1 MPKKIP
7 QLSSLEIHL
16 FGPFSVVGDGLPV
29 ADDQWQRRKPQ
40 LLVKLLALQPH
51 RQLHREQVME
61 FLWPEHEPESAANSL
76 HKTIHAARRAL
87 EPQLASGAA
96 SSFILTRKQH
106 VTLSAPGRL
115 WVDVD
120 EFERLA
126 AAALKREDLPACEA
140 ALALYTGELL
150 ADDPYEDW
158 ALVRREQTRVLHR
171 KVATK
176 FAQACKRAGRHRE
189 SIEQLKTLI
198 ASDPTDEYVH
208 RQLMRLYALTGSKFQ
223 ALEQFKQCRETLRR
237 EFDAEPEAA
246 TVEMGKLI
254 IHGRIQPAPLTS
266 EKNAPP
272 VFHQLTFRRG
282 TVRAARLSN
291 DGRTIVYAAAWEG
304 DPVEVFS
311 MDAESRE
318 THSLGFKNAAVLA
331 VSPTN
336 ELALALNR
344 RHLRGFINTGT
355 LAYVTLDGE
364 DAPREIL
371 QGVQWADW
379 SPDGESL
386 AVVRDAGG
394 LNRLEFPVGTTLFTT
409 GGWISHPRVS
419 PRGDCVAF
427 LHHPVVGD
435 DSGAVMLVDLKGETQ
450 TLSDGWLSAQERE
463 LHLRLCWQSHPVA
476 PRRDLPVST
485 IQSRRHH
492 RRDFIQLR
500 LKRQPH
506 VEGGRRGD
514 VALHLGL

>member
-1 MPKKIP
+1 
-7 QLSSLEIHL
+7 
-16 FGPFSVVGDGLPV
+16 
-29 ADDQWQRRKPQ
+29 
-40 LLVKLLALQPH
+40 
-51 RQLHREQVME
+51 
-61 FLWPEHEPESAANSL
+61 
-76 HKTIHAARRAL
+76 
-87 EPQLASGAA
+87 
-96 SSFILTRKQH
+96 
-106 VTLSAPGRL
+106 
-115 WVDVD
+115 
-120 EFERLA
+120 
-126 AAALKREDLPACEA
+126 
-140 ALALYTGELL
+140 
-150 ADDPYEDW
+150 
-158 ALVRREQTRVLHR
+158 
-171 KVATK
+171 
-176 FAQACKRAGRHRE
+176 
-189 SIEQLKTLI
+189 
-198 ASDPTDEYVH
+198 
-208 RQLMRLYALTGSKFQ
+208 
-223 ALEQFKQCRETLRR
+223 LRR